1 MPTWL
6 ADGAPSLE
14 GVGYLGTI
22 YHQGRGAGS
31 PSDPAFDSTEDIDFN
46 HEAER
51 TASGNLL
58 LATDERGGGVLPPGA
73 ACSPAS
79 DLVAGNGG
87 IHAYRFDALR
97 TDPPDSPDEAFE
109 AYARTPEGDKAI
121 YRAPIRTQAQPNL
134 CTAHVFHQIP
144 GQNRIFM
151 GWYAQGTQVVDF
163 VERPNGTVEFREA
176 GYFIPANA
184 NTCLG
189 RLRLPAEPGRQLH
202 LLGGHRRLQPR
213 ERGSQRRRHLE
224 GDPAAAAHSGFQSCR
239 PCPAPRVSAK
249 KCKPKKKGKRRAA
262 RRRGPRRRRGQR
274 RQEEEAQEEE
284 ELQAQEAQEE
294 EDEEEVAA
302 PGRVSGR
309 RLFSAGP

>member
-14 GVGYLGTI
+14 GVDYLGTI

-31 PSDPAFDSTEDIDFN
+31 PADPAFDSTEDIDFN

-73 ACSPAS
+73 ACSPAA
-79 DLVAGNGG
+79 DIVAGNGG
-87 IHAYRFDALR
+87 IHAYRFGALR

-109 AYARTPEGDKAI
+109 AYARTPGGDKAI
-121 YRAPIRTQAQPNL
+121 YRAPIRTQAQSNL

-163 VERPNGTVEFREA
+163 IEREDGTVEFREA

-184 NTCLG
+184 NTWVSAAFDYQQNSDGSFTYWGATGDFNLG
-189 RLRLPAEPGRQLH
+189 SAGRSAVDIWKVTLPP
-202 LLGGHRRLQPR
+202 P
-213 ERGSQRRRHLE
+213 
-224 GDPAAAAHSGFQSCR
+224 
-239 PCPAPRVSAK
+239 PAPASGPAPALPNTKGDAK
-249 KCKPKKKGKRRAA
+249 KQCKPKKRGKKKGAKKKGAKKGDVASAAKKKKKRKKKSCKRKK
-262 RRRGPRRRRGQR
+262 RKKKNKKK
-274 RQEEEAQEEE
+274 
-284 ELQAQEAQEE
+284 
-294 EDEEEVAA
+294 
-302 PGRVSGR
+302 
-309 RLFSAGP
+309 